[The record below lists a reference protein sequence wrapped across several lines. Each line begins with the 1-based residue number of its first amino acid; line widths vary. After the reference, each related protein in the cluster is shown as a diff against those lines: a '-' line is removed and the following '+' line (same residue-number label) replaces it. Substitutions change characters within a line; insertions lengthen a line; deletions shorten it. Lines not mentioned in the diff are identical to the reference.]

1 MLGGLRTVEG
11 AGKLQQTVNKKCHVF
26 ARAEYIHIYI
36 YKMYVV
42 CYIHVYI
49 YMYRVLPKKRL
60 LVKVF

>member
-49 YMYRVLPKKRL
+49 YV
-60 LVKVF
+60 